1 MIKKIV
7 FLLFVCFT
15 VVGSAQD
22 YEYPVIKDIVTDNAG
37 IFETEAAQALRN
49 KLKNFETETTTQ
61 LVVLTVNSLNGQNIE
76 DFANKTFNQN
86 KLGQV
91 KEDNGILILFSSF
104 DREVRIEVGYGLE
117 PYITDI
123 VAKRIIEDTMIPEF
137 KEGAYFTGIDKATDQ
152 LINFIKNPEALKKF
166 KELIKERD
174 RKQERIGNILLLTFG
189 FFFLITGC
197 FVIYISGKKGFKI
210 FKKFFT
216 AEIGL
221 IFFTI
226 NILVYTVYFCFGVV
240 LLAIIIL
247 TCFKKYGY
255 QVEPFIETN
264 SILIFCVSIV
274 LFIATLTVITIK
286 DLVVKN
292 KTKLSF
298 SLFKSDYDSVIKA
311 IKSIGSSN
319 GRSGGSSSS
328 SYSSY
333 SSSGFSSSSSSFS
346 GGGGSS
352 GGGGASGSW

>member
-22 YEYPVIKDIVTDNAG
+22 YQYPVIKDIVTDNAG

-61 LVVLTVNSLNGQNIE
+61 LVVLTVNSLGGQTIE

-86 KLGQV
+86 KLGQA

-123 VAKRIIEDTMIPEF
+123 VAKQIIEYTMIPEF
-137 KEGAYFTGIDKATDQ
+137 KEGAYFTGINKATDQ
-152 LINFIKNPEALKKF
+152 LIDFIKNPEALEKF

-174 RKQERIGNILLLTFG
+174 SKQDRIANIVLSIFG
-189 FFFLITGC
+189 FFFLIAGV
-197 FVIYISGKKGFKI
+197 FVIYQSVKIALKI

-226 NILVYTVYFCFGVV
+226 NILVYTLYFCFGFG
-240 LLAIIIL
+240 LLAVVTFGIL
-247 TCFKKYGY
+247 QKSGLDVK
-255 QVEPFIETN
+255 PFIASNTALLLCI
-264 SILIFCVSIV
+264 SVGVFILIS
-274 LFIATLTVITIK
+274 TIK
-286 DLVVKN
+286 TVVNLVVKN

-328 SYSSY
+328 SYSS
-333 SSSGFSSSSSSFS
+333 SGSSSSSSSFS

>member
-7 FLLFVCFT
+7 FLLLVCFT
-15 VVGSAQD
+15 AIGSAQD
-22 YEYPVIKDIVTDNAG
+22 YEYPVIKDIVTDNAEV
-37 IFETEAAQALRN
+37 FETEAVQILRD
-49 KLKNFETETTTQ
+49 KLTNFETETTTQ

-86 KLGQV
+86 KLGQA
-91 KEDNGILILFSSF
+91 KEDNGILILFSSY

-137 KEGAYFTGIDKATDQ
+137 KTGAYFTGINKATDQ
-152 LINFIKNPEALKKF
+152 LINFIKNPEALDKF
-166 KELIKERD
+166 KELIKDRD
-174 RKQERIGNILLLTFG
+174 RKQNRIANIVLSIFG
-189 FFFLITGC
+189 FFFLIAGG
-197 FVIYISGKKGFKI
+197 FIIYQSVKTALKI

-216 AEIGL
+216 AEIGF

-226 NILVYTVYFCFGVV
+226 NLLVYTLYFCVGFVLLGVV
-240 LLAIIIL
+240 VFGILQKNGFNVKPFLESNTVLLL
-247 TCFKKYGY
+247 
-255 QVEPFIETN
+255 
-264 SILIFCVSIV
+264 CVSV
-274 LFIATLTVITIK
+274 GLFVITCTVIAVIN
-286 DLVVKN
+286 LVVKN

-298 SLFKSDYDSVIKA
+298 SLFKSDYDSFITS
-311 IKSIGSSN
+311 IKSIGSTRV
-319 GRSGGSSSS
+319 GGGSSGS

-333 SSSGFSSSSSSFS
+333 SSSGSSSSSSSFS

>member
-7 FLLFVCFT
+7 FLLLVCFT
-15 VVGSAQD
+15 AIGSAQD
-22 YEYPVIKDIVTDNAG
+22 YEYPVIKDIVTDNAEV
-37 IFETEAAQALRN
+37 FETEAVQILRD
-49 KLKNFETETTTQ
+49 KLTNFETETTTQ

-86 KLGQV
+86 KLGQA
-91 KEDNGILILFSSF
+91 KEDNGILILFSSY

-137 KEGAYFTGIDKATDQ
+137 KTGAYFTGINKATDQ
-152 LINFIKNPEALKKF
+152 LINFIKNPEALDKF
-166 KELIKERD
+166 KELIKDRD
-174 RKQERIGNILLLTFG
+174 RKQNRIANIVLSVFG
-189 FFFLITGC
+189 FFFLIAGG
-197 FVIYISGKKGFKI
+197 FIIYQSVKTALKI

-226 NILVYTVYFCFGVV
+226 NLLVYTLYFCVGFVLLGVV
-240 LLAIIIL
+240 VFGILQKNGFNVKPFLASNTLLL
-247 TCFKKYGY
+247 
-255 QVEPFIETN
+255 
-264 SILIFCVSIV
+264 LCVSV
-274 LFIATLTVITIK
+274 GLFVITCTVIAVVN
-286 DLVVKN
+286 LVVKN

-298 SLFKSDYDSVIKA
+298 SLFKSDYDSFITA
-311 IKSIGSSN
+311 IKSIGSTRV
-319 GRSGGSSSS
+319 GGGSSGS

-333 SSSGFSSSSSSFS
+333 SSSGSSSSSSSFS

>member
-1 MIKKIV
+1 MIKKIA
-7 FLLFVCFT
+7 FLVLLCFT
-15 VVGSAQD
+15 VVGAAQD
-22 YEYPVIKDIVTDNAG
+22 YQYPVIKDIVTDNAG
-37 IFETEAAQALRN
+37 IFEREAAQALRN
-49 KLKNFETETTTQ
+49 KLTNFETETTTQ
-61 LVVLTVNSLNGQNIE
+61 LVVLTINSLNGQSIE

-86 KLGQV
+86 KLGQA
-91 KEDNGILILFSSF
+91 KEDNGILILFSNL

-137 KEGAYFTGIDKATDQ
+137 KEGAYFTGINKATDQ

-174 RKQERIGNILLLTFG
+174 RKQERIANILLLTFG

-197 FVIYISGKKGFKI
+197 FVIYISGKKGLKI

-216 AEIGL
+216 ERVGL

-247 TCFKKYGY
+247 ACFKKYGY

-264 SILIFCVSIV
+264 FTLIFCVSIV
-274 LFIATLTVITIK
+274 SFIATLTVITIIN
-286 DLVVKN
+286 LVVKN

-298 SLFKSDYDSVIKA
+298 SLFKSDYDSVVKA
-311 IKSIGSSN
+311 IKSIGSGN
-319 GRSGGSSSS
+319 GGSGGFSS

-333 SSSGFSSSSSSFS
+333 SSSGSSSSSSSFS

>member
-22 YEYPVIKDIVTDNAG
+22 YQYPVIKDIVTDNAG

-49 KLKNFETETTTQ
+49 KLTNFEAETTTQ
-61 LVVLTVNSLNGQNIE
+61 LVVLTINSLNGQIIE

-86 KLGQV
+86 KLGQA
-91 KEDNGILILFSSF
+91 KEDNGILILFSSI

-123 VAKRIIEDTMIPEF
+123 VAKQIIEYTMIPEF

-152 LINFIKNPEALKKF
+152 LIDFIKNPEALEKF

-174 RKQERIGNILLLTFG
+174 GKQDRIANIVLYIFCCIFLLAGSFIVYQSVKTAL
-189 FFFLITGC
+189 
-197 FVIYISGKKGFKI
+197 KI
-210 FKKFFT
+210 FKAFFT
-216 AEIGL
+216 AKIGL
-221 IFFTI
+221 LFFII
-226 NILVYTVYFCFGVV
+226 NLLVFILYYCIGVILIAFVV
-240 LLAIIIL
+240 LAG
-247 TCFKKYGY
+247 FKKYGY
-255 QVEPFIETN
+255 QVEPFVETN
-264 SILIFCVSIV
+264 FTLIFCVTIV
-274 LFIATLTVITIK
+274 LFIAMLTVISFVN
-286 DLVVKN
+286 LVVKN

-298 SLFKSDYDSVIKA
+298 SLFKSDYDTVVKA
-311 IKSIGSSN
+311 IKSFGSSS
-319 GRSGGSSSS
+319 GSGGSSSG

-333 SSSGFSSSSSSFS
+333 SSSGSSSSSSSFS